1 MIDPRILKENPE
13 QIKEMLA
20 KRNMNIPIDDLFNLD
35 KKRRHMTTELQ
46 TLYHK
51 KNLMAKEIAKK
62 RKNKE
67 QTDIDIQKMS
77 NISENIKELE
87 DDSKANDERYKKL
100 LSSIPNFFH
109 NSVPIGK
116 DQQDNKIL
124 NIFDGRIKRSS
135 SILSTTED
143 NPDKGISNIKSIE
156 KSNIENHKS
165 NLIKNHIEIANEL
178 DLTLFPYTTLFRSKS
193 VV

>member
-87 DDSKANDERYKKL
+87 D
-100 LSSIPNFFH
+100 
-109 NSVPIGK
+109 
-116 DQQDNKIL
+116 
-124 NIFDGRIKRSS
+124 
-135 SILSTTED
+135 
-143 NPDKGISNIKSIE
+143 
-156 KSNIENHKS
+156 
-165 NLIKNHIEIANEL
+165 
-178 DLTLFPYTTLFRSKS
+178 
-193 VV
+193 